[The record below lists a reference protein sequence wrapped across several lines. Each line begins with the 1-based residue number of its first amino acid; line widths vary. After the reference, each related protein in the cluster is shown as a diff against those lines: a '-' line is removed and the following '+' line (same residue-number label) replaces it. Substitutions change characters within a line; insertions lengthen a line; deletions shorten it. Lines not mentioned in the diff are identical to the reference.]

1 MSSPF
6 IIIDEIESAISAVE
20 TKIDT
25 VDGIVDTINS
35 NVNTIKTATAA
46 STSASAS
53 GTLSQK
59 LSWIG
64 NTLIGATNNTG
75 GTTTAGTVMAK
86 LNAILGSSSASNQY
100 YYANDNVIASP
111 SLYTGNMS
119 AIANYYTYYKATD
132 NWIPKADGVVRCKL
146 GVTAYMTSVKT
157 GYYLNMDA
165 YAYVVSNVIVSESG
179 DIWIPYSSKSKG
191 TMLTQGSSSSGSMF
205 AGCYSDNV
213 RINKSV
219 SDSDNNATGTVY
231 TFSGTLN
238 VDIPVQKG
246 MPVYFAIC
254 PYGTAITNGYATGY
268 VKVTSASIC
277 GTLANL

>member
-35 NVNTIKTATAA
+35 NVNAIKTATAA

-75 GTTTAGTVMAK
+75 GTTSAGTVMAK

-100 YYANDNVIASP
+100 YYANDNVIANLSC
-111 SLYTGNMS
+111 YTSNLNAVAS
-119 AIANYYTYYKATD
+119 NYPFYKVTD
-132 NWIPKADGVVRCKL
+132 NWIPKANGIVRCKL
-146 GVTAYMTSVKT
+146 NVTVYMTSTKGNT
-157 GYYLNMDA
+157 YLNA
-165 YAYVVSNVIVSESG
+165 QAENYVVSHAMVSESG
-179 DIWIPYSSKSKG
+179 DLYAKYCSMSKG
-191 TMLTQGSSSSGSMF
+191 TILFEYSSSSSVFGGVFVDNARVTKAVNAGDNTQGS
-205 AGCYSDNV
+205 
-213 RINKSV
+213 
-219 SDSDNNATGTVY
+219 VY
-231 TFSGTLN
+231 TASGQLN

-246 MPVYFAIC
+246 CPVYFVVC
-254 PYGTAITNGYATGY
+254 PYSTAVSNGSATSYA
-268 VKVTSASIC
+268 KVTSASIC
-277 GTLANL
+277 GTLTNL

>member
-86 LNAILGSSSASNQY
+86 LNAILNKINTGVTASVQGRSLIVKSGRFDASTTGGYTTVVNVTGSGFFC
-100 YYANDNVIASP
+100 YAGS
-111 SLYTGNMS
+111 TGALHSQNNGVWKD
-119 AIANYYTYYKATD
+119 IKVT
-132 NWIPKADGVVRCKL
+132 IDGVVKYWFCSSF
-146 GVTAYMTSVKT
+146 GVS
-157 GYYLNMDA
+157 
-165 YAYVVSNVIVSESG
+165 SNVNPKIAIAVNDYFMSYGSTPYLLGSDIQIYGTINMNTNGSNKVTHGG
-179 DIWIPYSSKSKG
+179 DISHIISDLVPFNSSLKIEIG
-191 TMLTQGSSSSGSMF
+191 TQS
-205 AGCYSDNV
+205 
-213 RINKSV
+213 
-219 SDSDNNATGTVY
+219 NNYPQPWAV
-231 TFSGTLN
+231 
-238 VDIPVQKG
+238 
-246 MPVYFAIC
+246 
-254 PYGTAITNGYATGY
+254 GYIL
-268 VKVTSASIC
+268 K
-277 GTLANL
+277 

>member
-75 GTTTAGTVMAK
+75 GTASAGTVMAK
-86 LNAILGSSSASNQY
+86 LNAILNKV
-100 YYANDNVIASP
+100 NTP
-111 SLYTGNMS
+111 
-119 AIANYYTYYKATD
+119 
-132 NWIPKADGVVRCKL
+132 
-146 GVTAYMTSVKT
+146 T
-157 GYYLNMDA
+157 GYCVGPFVESYNGGYDNSVTKTYNYPVFVYVNFVCVNMNEKSLTA
-165 YAYVVSNVIVSESG
+165 GTSNTSWALIGPIAANTSFS
-179 DIWIPYSSKSKG
+179 
-191 TMLTQGSSSSGSMF
+191 LRGSSSSVNG
-205 AGCYSDNV
+205 
-213 RINKSV
+213 
-219 SDSDNNATGTVY
+219 NANIFKAV
-231 TFSGTLN
+231 
-238 VDIPVQKG
+238 
-246 MPVYFAIC
+246 
-254 PYGTAITNGYATGY
+254 
-268 VKVTSASIC
+268 AS
-277 GTLANL
+277 